1 MKEQTVAQLLVDCL
15 RAEGVH
21 YVFGIPGE
29 ENIHLVRAI
38 ADSGDIR
45 FILARHEQGAAF
57 MADIYGRLTGQAGV
71 CSATLGPG
79 AINLLQ
85 GVADAQTNS
94 SPLLALS
101 AQVGLKRIYKESH
114 QIVDLVGMFRPV
126 TKWADTVLTPQSLP
140 EMVRKAFQTAQEERP
155 GAAYLALPEDV
166 EAAPVPAGARPLP
179 TAANAKAIP
188 SPAAVTEA
196 ARLLRAARKPVILAG
211 HGVARTGNAP
221 VLAAFAER
229 YQVPVATT
237 FMGKGVISDRSPQSL
252 GVIGFMRHD
261 YENCA
266 FDQADVIL
274 SVGYELQEF
283 APERINPRGD
293 KTIIHINTF
302 LPDTDAHYA
311 TAVNITADAGLAL
324 AALSKA
330 LGEGALLSAGR
341 GATIRQLV
349 EAELAKGRASDAF
362 PLKPQRLVADIR
374 AVMGDEDIV
383 LADTGAI
390 KMWMAR
396 LYPTY
401 APLTCLVSNGLSTM
415 GFSLPGAI
423 GAHLARPERK
433 VLAVMGDGSFLMN
446 SQEMETAVRENIPL
460 KILIWVDNSYGLIK
474 WKMDMAS
481 GSHACVDFGNPDFT
495 AYAASFGAKG
505 YRVESAAA
513 LRPTL
518 QQALD
523 EPGVSL
529 VACPVDYSENMALI
543 DTLGELTP
551 ALCLMDSL

>member
-155 GAAYLALPEDV
+155 GATYLALPEDV

>member
-1 MKEQTVAQLLVDCL
+1 MKEQTVAQLLVECL